1 MSEEHDKL
9 VKRAAFW
16 LKKARRCHIILTEAG
31 GTDEESGKIERADA
45 IGWLRPRLSFLVECK
60 TSVADFRAD
69 SKKPHRQKR
78 GMGAY
83 RYFLAP
89 PDIIEKVEI
98 PEGWG
103 ILRPWGKYSCR
114 VVKSSSKFVEA
125 AGDLEEKVLFW
136 TLSKDQRELASLRR
150 AMTLVAKRTPC
161 PDHWSRKGS
170 FCFRCGIPYGYI
182 VKKPV

>member
-1 MSEEHDKL
+1 MKSDHDAL

-16 LKKARRCHIILTEAG
+16 LKKSRRCNVILTEAG

-69 SKKPHRQKR
+69 SKKPHRQKG
-78 GMGAY
+78 GMGVY

-89 PDIIEKVEI
+89 MEVLEKVEI

-103 ILRPWGKYSCR
+103 VLRPWGKYSCR
-114 VVKSSSKFVEA
+114 VIQGSSKFVEA
-125 AGDLEEKVLFW
+125 AGDLEERVLFW
-136 TLSKDQRELASLRR
+136 TLSKNRRDLATLQRS
-150 AMTLVAKRTPC
+150 MTRIARKTEC
-161 PDHWSRKGS
+161 PGHWSKKGS
-170 FCFRCGIPYGYI
+170 FCYKCGIPYGYP
-182 VKKPV
+182 VKKG